1 MAVLKSEAITAECNN
16 CKYYREYGSDVNV
29 FTPGSCRHELPNGI
43 KLKDGRL
50 EFFPSVLS
58 TDWCRFHEFIF
69 DVIDD
74 TNLRTSERDLVQ
86 YFDPEH
92 K

>member
-50 EFFPSVLS
+50 EFFSI
-58 TDWCRFHEFIF
+58 CI
-69 DVIDD
+69 IDG
-74 TNLRTSERDLVQ
+74 LVQ
-86 YFDPEH
+86 ISRVYF
-92 K
+92 